1 MNKWAIAA
9 SLVMGMALTG
19 CATTVK
25 PSYVSPTQYQA
36 LNCTQLQSE
45 YDRIQHYLEQGV
57 EPEKRT
63 GVGVGVGVG
72 GGGGWGRGGWGF
84 GPTFSVNLG
93 QSSNTKRSEIAQL
106 LGQQDAIVQAAHFKN
121 CRILTVKK

>member
-72 GGGGWGRGGWGF
+72 GGWGRGGWGF

>member
-72 GGGGWGRGGWGF
+72 GGWGRGGWGLAR
-84 GPTFSVNLG
+84 PSRSIWDNL
-93 QSSNTKRSEIAQL
+93 QILNVVKSPSYSDNRMPL
-106 LGQQDAIVQAAHFKN
+106 YRL
-121 CRILTVKK
+121 RILKTAES

>member
-25 PSYVSPTQYQA
+25 PSYVSPTQYQV

-63 GVGVGVGVG
+63 GVGVGVGV
-72 GGGGWGRGGWGF
+72 GGGWGRGGWGF

>member
-36 LNCTQLQSE
+36 LNCKQLQSE

-63 GVGVGVGVG
+63 GVGVGVGV
-72 GGGGWGRGGWGF
+72 GGGWGRGGWGF

>member
-9 SLVMGMALTG
+9 SLVIGMVLTG

-63 GVGVGVGVG
+63 GVGVGVG
-72 GGGGWGRGGWGF
+72 GGWGRSGWGF

-106 LGQQDAIVQAAHFKN
+106 MGQQDAIVQAAHFKN
-121 CRILTVKK
+121 CRILTVKRS

>member
-9 SLVMGMALTG
+9 SLVIGMALTG

-72 GGGGWGRGGWGF
+72 GGWGRGGWGF

-106 LGQQDAIVQAAHFKN
+106 MGQQDAIVQAAHFKN
-121 CRILTVKK
+121 CRILTVKRS

>member
-9 SLVMGMALTG
+9 SIVIGMALTG

-72 GGGGWGRGGWGF
+72 GGWGRGGWGF

-106 LGQQDAIVQAAHFKN
+106 MGQQDAIVQAAHFKN
-121 CRILTVKK
+121 CRILTVKRS

>member
-1 MNKWAIAA
+1 MKNWAIAA
-9 SLVMGMALTG
+9 SILVGMALTG

-72 GGGGWGRGGWGF
+72 GGFGRGGWGF

-93 QSSNTKRSEIAQL
+93 QSSNTKRSEISQL

>member
-9 SLVMGMALTG
+9 SLVIGIALTG

-72 GGGGWGRGGWGF
+72 GGWGRGGWGF

-106 LGQQDAIVQAAHFKN
+106 MGQQDAIVQAAHFKN
-121 CRILTVKK
+121 CRILTVKRS

>member
-9 SLVMGMALTG
+9 SLVIGTALTG

-72 GGGGWGRGGWGF
+72 GGWGRGGWGF

>member
-1 MNKWAIAA
+1 MNKWVIAA

-72 GGGGWGRGGWGF
+72 GGWGRGGWGF

>member
-9 SLVMGMALTG
+9 SLVMGMVLTG

-72 GGGGWGRGGWGF
+72 GGWGRGGWGF

>member
-9 SLVMGMALTG
+9 SLVIGMALTG

-45 YDRIQHYLEQGV
+45 YDRIQHYLGQGV

-63 GVGVGVGVG
+63 GVGVGVGV
-72 GGGGWGRGGWGF
+72 GGGWGRGGWGF

-106 LGQQDAIVQAAHFKN
+106 MGQQDAIVQAAHFKN
-121 CRILTVKK
+121 CRILTVKRS

>member
-57 EPEKRT
+57 EPEKCT
-63 GVGVGVGVG
+63 GVGVGVGV
-72 GGGGWGRGGWGF
+72 GGGWGRGGWGF

>member
-1 MNKWAIAA
+1 MKNWAIAA
-9 SLVMGMALTG
+9 SILVGMALTG

-72 GGGGWGRGGWGF
+72 GGFGRGGWDF

-93 QSSNTKRSEIAQL
+93 QSSNTKRSEISQL